1 MPYCVSQEACACL
14 YVNSAIV
21 VAFPLAHARV
31 HCYQAED
38 AGHGRLFLLLSRSGP
53 PSGTPGDVAEG
64 ITVTPQPRD
73 YCARIFKDVV
83 TAAQCSTTYKYTHEQ
98 EWDFCRVRKG
108 LHCFDSLPSRRGG
121 GVLCRGSGASQ
132 LHWICSCGASLSR
145 GCRSSKKV
153 LRRLCLVGM
162 TGFGK
167 IRAILFYEITAPK
180 NLISIVLSYYFARSS
195 SFLLISSPSLHL
207 PPTSFL
213 SSSVVSQPNHML
225 KVMGHAGG
233 QGLIAA
239 GATEPGQVAAERI
252 LCDATVFT
260 RG

>member
-121 GVLCRGSGASQ
+121 GYCVGAP
-132 LHWICSCGASLSR
+132 GR
-145 GCRSSKKV
+145 
-153 LRRLCLVGM
+153 
-162 TGFGK
+162 
-167 IRAILFYEITAPK
+167 
-180 NLISIVLSYYFARSS
+180 
-195 SFLLISSPSLHL
+195 
-207 PPTSFL
+207 L
-213 SSSVVSQPNHML
+213 SSTGYVHVVRHYR
-225 KVMGHAGG
+225 
-233 QGLIAA
+233 
-239 GATEPGQVAAERI
+239 VAVGPARKSFEGY
-252 LCDATVFT
+252 AW
-260 RG
+260 